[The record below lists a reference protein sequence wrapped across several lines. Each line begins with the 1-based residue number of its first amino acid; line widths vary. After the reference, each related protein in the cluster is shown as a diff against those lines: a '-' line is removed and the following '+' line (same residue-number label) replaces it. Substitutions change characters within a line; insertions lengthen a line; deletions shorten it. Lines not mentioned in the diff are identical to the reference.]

1 MDGRRWDKQA
11 EVRREDQFTRAPEFR
26 DEHDSD
32 HLPLWGRMKVAWH
45 GMSMAS
51 RVVVVASLVA
61 LSTAGGTSIA
71 FTLDDFGREVG
82 TQPGATGPAAASGDD
97 GSVADPARIADGLQD
112 GPPDDLVNGTAA
124 PSPRPPGAP

>member
-1 MDGRRWDKQA
+1 MDGRRWDKEA

-32 HLPLWGRMKVAWH
+32 HLPLWGRMKVARH

-51 RVVVVASLVA
+51 RVVVVASFVA

-82 TQPGATGPAAASGDD
+82 TQPGATGPAAAEGDD
-97 GSVADPARIADGLQD
+97 DPLADPGQITQGIQE
-112 GPPDDLVNGTAA
+112 GPPGALLNGTAA
-124 PSPRPPGAP
+124 PTPLPPGAP

>member
-1 MDGRRWDKQA
+1 MDGRRWDKEG
-11 EVRREDQFTRAPEFR
+11 EVRREDQFIRAPEFR

-45 GMSMAS
+45 GMSTAR

-71 FTLDDFGREVG
+71 FTLDDLGREVG
-82 TQPGATGPAAASGDD
+82 TQPGATGPAAAEGDD
-97 GSVADPARIADGLQD
+97 DALADPGDLAPGRAE
-112 GPPDDLVNGTAA
+112 GPPDALVNRTAA
-124 PSPRPPGAP
+124 PSPLPPGAP